1 MPFKYEG
8 LTNVLMSEMWNM
20 RYSKKKVRVHG
31 AESKKARGKLA
42 PSAGNGFHNTSSLTN
57 AIKVKSG

>member
-1 MPFKYEG
+1 VEYAVFK
-8 LTNVLMSEMWNM
+8 
-20 RYSKKKVRVHG
+20 KKKVRVHG

>member
-1 MPFKYEG
+1 MCLCPKCG
-8 LTNVLMSEMWNM
+8 ICGIQ
-20 RYSKKKVRVHG
+20 KKVRVQ
-31 AESKKARGKLA
+31 SKKARGKLA